1 MIRLVCAALA
11 AAMVL
16 ASAAADA
23 QKLYRWV
30 DKDGKVRY
38 SDALPPEAVDA
49 AREELNKQGMA
60 VKRVER
66 AMTPEERAE
75 LEAAAASQAQ
85 REQIQAEQAKR
96 DHILLAS
103 YPRESDLAQSYEE
116 RFALVAQSI
125 ATARMG
131 IEEQSKA
138 LDQLLQ
144 HAATQ
149 ERNGREVPEDIV
161 ARIRQA
167 RDQVEQ
173 QQGYLTRREAE
184 RVALEEEYQGT
195 LERYR
200 FLRERADAEAA
211 AKASG

>member
-1 MIRLVCAALA
+1 MIRILAAALA
-11 AAMVL
+11 ATMAL
-16 ASAAADA
+16 ACGGAEA

-38 SDALPPEAVDA
+38 SDALPPEAVDQ

-60 VKRVER
+60 VKRVDR

-75 LEAAAASQAQ
+75 LEAAAASQAR
-85 REQIQAEQAKR
+85 REQLQAEQAKR

-103 YPRESDLAQSYEE
+103 YPRESDLARSYQE
-116 RFALVAQSI
+116 RFDLVAQSVT
-125 ATARMG
+125 TARMG

-144 HAATQ
+144 HAATR
-149 ERNGREVPEDIV
+149 ERNGQPVPEDIV
-161 ARIRQA
+161 GRIRSV

-173 QQGYLTRREAE
+173 QQNYLTRREAE
-184 RVALEEEYQGT
+184 RVALDEEFQDM

-200 FLRERADAEAA
+200 ELRERADAEAA